1 MLNVRYLGSV
11 KGLCPMATV
20 VWILGQKGLESSYRC
35 EGPAYVEI
43 AVKPG
48 KTMGSP
54 RENE

>member
-35 EGPAYVEI
+35 EGPAYVEDSSE
-43 AVKPG
+43 A
-48 KTMGSP
+48 
-54 RENE
+54 RENDGLTQGE